1 MFSFEDLNTNS
12 KKTIK
17 DGIKLDSMNFVPLKD
32 FIGKEIPVDGFFFT
46 DGKYGKQAVVV
57 GCNVKINVPKR
68 FTDDFLKIRDDKDA
82 LEQVIAG
89 KLVLTNIRE
98 IEAKNGKTVTFDYKT
113 V

>member
-17 DGIKLDSMNFVPLKD
+17 EGITLDGMDFVSLKE

-46 DGKYGKQAVVV
+46 DGKYGKQPVIV
-57 GCNVKINVPKR
+57 GCGKKVNVPKR
-68 FTDDFLKIRDDKDA
+68 FLDDWIRIRDDKDA
-82 LEQVIAG
+82 LEQVISG
-89 KLVLTNIRE
+89 KLKLVNIRE
-98 IEAKNGKTVTFDYKT
+98 IDAKNGKTVTYDYKT